1 MKNITTIERIA
12 MQKTAIKKTAMEKT
26 SIAKITAKI
35 TATALLFFLALFTLT
50 TNLKA
55 QAVQDNSKS
64 GFFAGFVVLDGFQVD
79 STKSVSTSP
88 TTSYRVTS
96 YANETREIIADA
108 AAAYDTP
115 FNGVVRSNGIEAL
128 LKANCK
134 TGAVAATTDGV
145 NYMIKI
151 HLFPSFDEGTEIG
164 EFSSVTTTAD
174 NPYTIS
180 STNIYHQ
187 RFPSGLDSAVNSVTG
202 YASYCYQYFYGDL
215 SAERN
220 LFTEYEVTDDAVVGE
235 AAPQVSTE
243 SDKLSGIG
251 LQFGYRGEKWRA
263 SFTHYTG
270 QGGDNE
276 LTNSL
281 VIADYFFQEKFFV
294 GAGLASIKLTNSS
307 PGSSTSASAT
317 SPVLQVGYAEKLT
330 SNLQLSI
337 GVLQYSSGLS
347 LSSTTSTTTTPDIT
361 YLEDTQTATG
371 DSAVLGSEM
380 LYNMRGISAIY
391 TRGSGG
397 TGDFQEDLRT
407 IVTQVGTR
415 TVNIQ
420 KTVTPAGGGT
430 IEAEIKAPTVI
441 SISLHL
447 SF

>member
-1 MKNITTIERIA
+1 MKNITAIER
-12 MQKTAIKKTAMEKT
+12 TA
-26 SIAKITAKI
+26 IAKITAKI
-35 TATALLFFLALFTLT
+35 TTTALLFFLALFTLT

-180 STNIYHQ
+180 STNINHQ
-187 RFPSGLDSAVNSVTG
+187 RFPSGLDSAVNGVTG

-215 SAERN
+215 SAERSP
-220 LFTEYEVTDDAVVGE
+220 LFSAGYEVTADSGTP
-235 AAPQVSTE
+235 PQVSAE
-243 SDKLSGIG
+243 SDKLTGIG

-294 GAGLASIKLTNSS
+294 GAGLASMQLTNSS
-307 PGSSTSASAT
+307 PGSSTSRIVANAT
-317 SPVLQVGYAEKLT
+317 FDA
-330 SNLQLSI
+330 NANF
-337 GVLQYSSGLS
+337 
-347 LSSTTSTTTTPDIT
+347 D
-361 YLEDTQTATG
+361 AN
-371 DSAVLGSEM
+371 AVFFM
-380 LYNMRGISAIY
+380 VVIFFIIVIFFR
-391 TRGSGG
+391 
-397 TGDFQEDLRT
+397 DFCSVVVFSMVVFLRD
-407 IVTQVGTR
+407 
-415 TVNIQ
+415 
-420 KTVTPAGGGT
+420 
-430 IEAEIKAPTVI
+430 
-441 SISLHL
+441 
-447 SF
+447 F

>member
-1 MKNITTIERIA
+1 MKNITAIER
-12 MQKTAIKKTAMEKT
+12 TA
-26 SIAKITAKI
+26 IAKITAKI
-35 TATALLFFLALFTLT
+35 TTTALLFFLALFTLT

-180 STNIYHQ
+180 STNINHQ

-215 SAERN
+215 SAERSP
-220 LFTEYEVTDDAVVGE
+220 LFSAGYEVTADSGTP
-235 AAPQVSTE
+235 PQVSTE
-243 SDKLSGIG
+243 SDKLSRNWFAIR
-251 LQFGYRGEKWRA
+251 LQMEKMESFLYPLYR
-263 SFTHYTG
+263 
-270 QGGDNE
+270 
-276 LTNSL
+276 
-281 VIADYFFQEKFFV
+281 
-294 GAGLASIKLTNSS
+294 
-307 PGSSTSASAT
+307 
-317 SPVLQVGYAEKLT
+317 
-330 SNLQLSI
+330 
-337 GVLQYSSGLS
+337 
-347 LSSTTSTTTTPDIT
+347 
-361 YLEDTQTATG
+361 
-371 DSAVLGSEM
+371 
-380 LYNMRGISAIY
+380 
-391 TRGSGG
+391 
-397 TGDFQEDLRT
+397 
-407 IVTQVGTR
+407 
-415 TVNIQ
+415 
-420 KTVTPAGGGT
+420 AGGRQRT
-430 IEAEIKAPTVI
+430 Y
-441 SISLHL
+441 
-447 SF
+447 

>member
-1 MKNITTIERIA
+1 M
-12 MQKTAIKKTAMEKT
+12 KKTN
-26 SIAKITAKI
+26 IAKITAKI
-35 TATALLFFLALFTLT
+35 TTTALLFFLALFTLT

-251 LQFGYRGEKWRA
+251 LQFGYRWKKWRA

-430 IEAEIKAPTVI
+430 IEAEINCY
-441 SISLHL
+441 
-447 SF
+447 

>member
-1 MKNITTIERIA
+1 MKNITAIER
-12 MQKTAIKKTAMEKT
+12 TA
-26 SIAKITAKI
+26 IAKITAKI
-35 TATALLFFLALFTLT
+35 TTTALLFFLALFTLT

-180 STNIYHQ
+180 STNINHQ

-251 LQFGYRGEKWRA
+251 LQFGYRWKKWRA

-420 KTVTPAGGGT
+420 KTVTPVGGAET
-430 IEAEIKAPTVI
+430 IEAELKAPTVI
-441 SISLHL
+441 SISLQY

>member
-1 MKNITTIERIA
+1 MKNITAIER
-12 MQKTAIKKTAMEKT
+12 TA
-26 SIAKITAKI
+26 IAKITAKI
-35 TATALLFFLALFTLT
+35 TTTALLFFLALFTLT

-180 STNIYHQ
+180 STNINHQ

-251 LQFGYRGEKWRA
+251 LQFGYRWKKWRA

-420 KTVTPAGGGT
+420 KTVTPAGGQ
-430 IEAEIKAPTVI
+430 EQ
-441 SISLHL
+441 
-447 SF
+447 

>member
-1 MKNITTIERIA
+1 MKNITAIKKTTIEKTMKNITTIKKTAIEKTA
-12 MQKTAIKKTAMEKT
+12 MQK
-26 SIAKITAKI
+26 IT
-35 TATALLFFLALFTLT
+35 TTALLFFLALFTLT

-108 AAAYDTP
+108 AAAYDTS
-115 FNGVVRSNGIEAL
+115 FNDVVRSNGIEAL

-215 SAERN
+215 SAERSP
-220 LFTEYEVTDDAVVGE
+220 LFSAGYEVTADSGTP
-235 AAPQVSTE
+235 PQVSTE

-251 LQFGYRGEKWRA
+251 LQFGYRWKKWRA

-294 GAGLASIKLTNSS
+294 GAGLASMQLTNSS

-441 SISLHL
+441 SISLQL

>member
-1 MKNITTIERIA
+1 MKNITAIER
-12 MQKTAIKKTAMEKT
+12 TA
-26 SIAKITAKI
+26 IAKITAKI
-35 TATALLFFLALFTLT
+35 TTTALLFFLALFTLT

-180 STNIYHQ
+180 STNINHQ

-251 LQFGYRGEKWRA
+251 LQFGYRWKKWRA

-347 LSSTTSTTTTPDIT
+347 LSSTTSTTPGINSRDTPHII
-361 YLEDTQTATG
+361 QHF
-371 DSAVLGSEM
+371 
-380 LYNMRGISAIY
+380 
-391 TRGSGG
+391 G
-397 TGDFQEDLRT
+397 TEYC
-407 IVTQVGTR
+407 
-415 TVNIQ
+415 
-420 KTVTPAGGGT
+420 
-430 IEAEIKAPTVI
+430 
-441 SISLHL
+441 
-447 SF
+447 